1 MNISDLHLI
10 PPILRAAAEIGYE
23 TPSPIQQKAIP
34 PVLAGRDLLGC
45 AQTGTGKTAAF
56 AMPILQRLHEN
67 PAPGTAHSDV
77 RQGGARPENT
87 FMDGATRSTDSIR
100 PGGALPKSA
109 CSGGGTRPGGAGR
122 PIRALI
128 LTPTRELALQIDE
141 SFADYGRHLP
151 LAHCVIFGG
160 VSQNPQVEQLKKG
173 VDILTA
179 TPGRLND
186 LIGQGYIDLGRIEI
200 FVLDEAD
207 RMLDMGFV
215 HDVKRVIAHLPQKK
229 QTLLFS
235 ATMPREIEELADSL
249 LHSPEKVMVTPPA
262 TTVESIEQSVYF
274 VDKGNKRHLLAKLLQ
289 DPDVT
294 SALVFTRTKH
304 GADRVVRELARAGI
318 GAMAIH
324 GNKSQNARQ
333 NALGSFKDGRI
344 RVLVATDIAA
354 RGIDVTGL
362 SHVFNY
368 DLPNIPETYVHRIGR
383 TGRAGRAGVA
393 ISFCDFEEQEYL
405 ADIEKLTHIHIPPVE
420 HEWPMQ
426 IFEKPEK
433 QAPQA
438 RAQARPARTQA
449 QQAADIRQVRR
460 PEAQTPQ
467 AAGKQQ
473 ALQTGIQAQPAAGAQ
488 QTRRTKTRAQQN
500 ALQTHGAPQGNAAPP
515 LQKGDRPMEQKN
527 NAPHRQADGSP
538 AAGAPAE
545 DASAAGAAQADPG
558 KKRRRRGGRRH
569 KNGAQTAAAQAAAQ
583 QQAQTAQQ
591 PEQSRAAKEPTH
603 AGQSH
608 PAKGAPGTEQDR
620 GAAQTS
626 ARQPQAGQKRS
637 AQGAPDNGKNRAAAQ
652 APAQRRAGQPRLQ
665 KAESNEPDA
674 HGQKNGREQTQN
686 GTPRAETPR
695 TETAAERDDSLQV
708 ISRRTPA
715 QKYASFEDYIK
726 AHG

>member
-1 MNISDLHLI
+1 MNFRDLNLI
-10 PPILRAAAEIGYE
+10 PPILRAAREIGYE

-56 AMPILQRLHEN
+56 AMPILQRLYEAS
-67 PAPGTAHSDV
+67 APRA
-77 RQGGARPENT
+77 GA
-87 FMDGATRSTDSIR
+87 
-100 PGGALPKSA
+100 
-109 CSGGGTRPGGAGR
+109 PGGAGGANANGTAFGGAGTRGTR
-122 PIRALI
+122 PIRALV

-141 SFADYGRHLP
+141 SFADYGRYLP

-160 VSQNPQVEQLKKG
+160 VSQNPQVENLKRG

-235 ATMPREIEELADSL
+235 ATMPREIEDLADSL
-249 LHSPEKVMVTPPA
+249 LRSPEKVMITPPA
-262 TTVESIEQSVYF
+262 TTVESIAQSVYF

-289 DPDVT
+289 NPDVI

-333 NALGSFKDGRI
+333 NALGSFKEGRI

-354 RGIDVTGL
+354 RGIDITGL

-383 TGRAGRAGVA
+383 TGRAGCAGAA

-405 ADIEKLTHIHIPPVE
+405 ADIEKLTRIHIPPVE

-433 QAPQA
+433 QPPQARRQPAQRPNAPAQPAGGAQRRSQAQARRQPMPGAWPARRPGTHAQYRTAAQAPGSPQEEMALSLQKGDVPISKQRAAAGGGRQAGGKSVCGKRAGGRAACGERGTDRARQKAPQA
-438 RAQARPARTQA
+438 RRPPQGRAERRPGPCRRTAGRFAGGAAGAGRAAPPAKDGKQYAERARPARRMRQTA
-449 QQAADIRQVRR
+449 KAA
-460 PEAQTPQ
+460 
-467 AAGKQQ
+467 AAGKPRRARSAPKGRVARAGCRPG
-473 ALQTGIQAQPAAGAQ
+473 ALCRARRQPA
-488 QTRRTKTRAQQN
+488 
-500 ALQTHGAPQGNAAPP
+500 
-515 LQKGDRPMEQKN
+515 GDR
-527 NAPHRQADGSP
+527 APHPCAKIRQ
-538 AAGAPAE
+538 
-545 DASAAGAAQADPG
+545 
-558 KKRRRRGGRRH
+558 
-569 KNGAQTAAAQAAAQ
+569 
-583 QQAQTAQQ
+583 
-591 PEQSRAAKEPTH
+591 
-603 AGQSH
+603 
-608 PAKGAPGTEQDR
+608 
-620 GAAQTS
+620 
-626 ARQPQAGQKRS
+626 
-637 AQGAPDNGKNRAAAQ
+637 
-652 APAQRRAGQPRLQ
+652 L
-665 KAESNEPDA
+665 
-674 HGQKNGREQTQN
+674 
-686 GTPRAETPR
+686 
-695 TETAAERDDSLQV
+695 
-708 ISRRTPA
+708 
-715 QKYASFEDYIK
+715 
-726 AHG
+726 

>member
-1 MNISDLHLI
+1 MSPAAFARAVPESFGSGAGENFMRRLLFLLYKGMIFISMNFRDLNLI
-10 PPILRAAAEIGYE
+10 PPILRAAREIGYE

-56 AMPILQRLHEN
+56 AMPILQRLYEAS
-67 PAPGTAHSDV
+67 APRA
-77 RQGGARPENT
+77 GA
-87 FMDGATRSTDSIR
+87 
-100 PGGALPKSA
+100 
-109 CSGGGTRPGGAGR
+109 PGGAGGANANGTAFGGAGTRGTR
-122 PIRALI
+122 PIRALV

-141 SFADYGRHLP
+141 SFADYGRYLP

-160 VSQNPQVEQLKKG
+160 VSQNPQVENLKRG

-235 ATMPREIEELADSL
+235 ATMPREIEDLADSL
-249 LHSPEKVMVTPPA
+249 LRSPEKVMITPPA
-262 TTVESIEQSVYF
+262 TTVESIAQSVYF

-289 DPDVT
+289 NPDVI

-333 NALGSFKDGRI
+333 NALGSFKEGRI

-354 RGIDVTGL
+354 RGIDITGL

-383 TGRAGRAGVA
+383 TGRAGCAGAA

-405 ADIEKLTHIHIPPVE
+405 ADIEKLTRIHIPPVE

-433 QAPQA
+433 QPPQA
-438 RAQARPARTQA
+438 RRQPAQRPNAPAQPAGGAQRRSQAQARRQPMPGAWPARRPGTHAQYRTAAQA
-449 QQAADIRQVRR
+449 
-460 PEAQTPQ
+460 PGSPQ
-467 AAGKQQ
+467 EEM
-473 ALQTGIQAQPAAGAQ
+473 ALS
-488 QTRRTKTRAQQN
+488 
-500 ALQTHGAPQGNAAPP
+500 
-515 LQKGDRPMEQKN
+515 LQKGDVPMEYQN
-527 NAPHRQADGSP
+527 NAPQRAADDRR
-538 AAGAPAE
+538 AE
-545 DASAAGAAQADPG
+545 KASAANVPAAELLAANAAQTVPG
-558 KKRRRRGGRRH
+558 KKRRRRGGRR
-569 KNGAQTAAAQAAAQ
+569 KGAPNADPARAAAQ
-583 QQAQTAQQ
+583 QAGLQAAQQ
-591 PEQSRAAKEPTH
+591 
-603 AGQSH
+603 
-608 PAKGAPGTEQDR
+608 AP
-620 GAAQTS
+620 
-626 ARQPQAGQKRS
+626 
-637 AQGAPDNGKNRAAAQ
+637 
-652 APAQRRAGQPRLQ
+652 AGQPRRP
-665 KAESNEPDA
+665 KTENNTPSAR
-674 HGQKNGREQTQN
+674 GRQGECGKPPKQPLPENRAARDQRQN
-686 GTPRAETPR
+686 GASRAQ
-695 TETAAERDDSLQV
+695 AAGPEPSVERDDSLQV
-708 ISRRTPA
+708 IARRTPA

-726 AHG
+726 AHE